1 MTLQGQEGERPRLQ
15 VVLSAKRIPYYFIA
29 NIGVMMFLI
38 VSLAFTMFAL
48 PVVQLA
54 DRLNVVMTLVLSA
67 VAFKLLCAE
76 QLPELPY
83 LTALDRY
90 VLWGLAVL
98 CLMALECVLVEHL
111 ASEDTKEWWDSYAG
125 YTLTVVWGL
134 SNVPAISGTFS
145 RGTLTATIVVTSL
158 LASLLVIGSLETG
171 GWWHRQW
178 NAVLDGALHAVAD
191 PPPD

>member
-1 MTLQGQEGERPRLQ
+1 VQGQEGERPRLQ
-15 VVLSAKRIPYYFIA
+15 VVLNAKRIPYYFIA
-29 NIGVMMFLI
+29 NIGIMMFLI

-90 VLWGLAVL
+90 VLWGLGVL
-98 CLMALECVLVEHL
+98 CLMALECVVVEHL
-111 ASEDTKEWWDSYAG
+111 VRDDAKEWWDAYAG
-125 YTLTVVWGL
+125 YTFIVVWTL
-134 SNVPAISGTFS
+134 SNVPAIAGTFS
-145 RGTLTATIVVTSL
+145 PESVVVG
-158 LASLLVIGSLETG
+158 AMVAIGFAITVVYNSLETD
-171 GWWHRQW
+171 GWWHLLWRSIF
-178 NAVLDGALHAVAD
+178 D
-191 PPPD
+191 PILYAFAE